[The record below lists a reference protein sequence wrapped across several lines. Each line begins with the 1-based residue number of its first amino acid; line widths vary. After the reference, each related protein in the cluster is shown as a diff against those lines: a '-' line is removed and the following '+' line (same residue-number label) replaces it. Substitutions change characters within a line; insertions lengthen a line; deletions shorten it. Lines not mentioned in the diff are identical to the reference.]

1 MSNSIISESLIKYSF
16 LPEDIIHY
24 ILSYSD
30 AIKYRNG
37 KYMNQISRD
46 DKRYRELNRL
56 SPIYQDYIYPDVYYI
71 YICRHIT
78 YDMISK
84 ETDTKLYV
92 DLENNE
98 IIYTF
103 CYDFEREPE
112 NYHLCIRN

>member
-1 MSNSIISESLIKYSF
+1 MSNSLVKYSF

-24 ILSYSD
+24 ILSYND
-30 AIKYRNG
+30 KIKYRNG
-37 KYMNQISRD
+37 KYMNQISKS
-46 DKRYRELNRL
+46 DKRYRELNRI
-56 SPIYQDYIYPDVYYI
+56 SPIYQDYNFPDIYYI
-71 YICRHIT
+71 YICRHTT

-84 ETDTKLYV
+84 DTDTKLYV

-112 NYHLCIRN
+112 KYDLWIRH